1 MALIES
7 ITTVGLAPHMRRHF
21 WEEVISREFT
31 PLSSKPAC
39 PNEFNAQ
46 LQRVQLGSLTLGRA
60 VSSPAAV
67 FHSSTTAR
75 HAREQVFLLHLQAQG
90 SSVNRQDGREAVLLK
105 GDFTLCDSAR
115 PYSVTF
121 DANNDMLVLRITA
134 EQLRER
140 MVGPENFTAQ
150 RICGAGAIGGLVSQ
164 LLRQLWAESKRGLE
178 PRIAERLGGNVL
190 DLLVTALCA
199 QRPQCAEETA
209 RTNAQRL
216 RIRYFVEDHLFDV
229 DLDANTIAAALH
241 ISPRYVHM
249 LLRAQGESLGQ
260 YIVRRRLEE
269 SARRLKDPA
278 HAARSVMEIAF
289 DCGFADA
296 SYFGRCFRSRFEMT
310 PREYRYCS

>member
-1 MALIES
+1 MVQIES
-7 ITTVGLAPHMRRHF
+7 ITTVGLAPHKRRHF
-21 WEEVISREFT
+21 WDEVISRAFT
-31 PLSSKPAC
+31 PLNSKPAS

-46 LQRVQLGSLTLGRA
+46 LQRLQLGSLTLGRA
-60 VSSPAAV
+60 ISSPASV
-67 FHSSTTAR
+67 FHTAATAR
-75 HAREQVFLLHLQAQG
+75 STREQAFLLHLQAHG
-90 SSVNRQDGREAVLLK
+90 SSINRQDGREAVLRR
-105 GDFTLCDSAR
+105 GDFTLCDSVR
-115 PYSVTF
+115 PYSLGF
-121 DANNDMLVLRITA
+121 EANNDMLVLRIPA

-150 RICGAGAIGGLVSQ
+150 RICGSGAIGGLVSQ
-164 LLRQLWAESKRGLE
+164 LLQQLWAESERGLE
-178 PRIAERLGGNVL
+178 ARIVERLGSNVL

-216 RIRYFVEDHLFDV
+216 RIRYFVEDHLFDLN
-229 DLDANTIAAALH
+229 LDANTIAAALH
-241 ISPRYVHM
+241 ISPRYVHR

-260 YIVRRRLEE
+260 YVVRRRLEE

-296 SYFGRCFRSRFEMT
+296 SYFGRCFRTRFEMT
-310 PREYRYCS
+310 PREYRYGT